1 MKYRI
6 RVLFLAVLIVLG
18 DSVYAGNTAL
28 SQAVTVPTGER
39 IANYLQAVMFSAGE
53 VVTARSPGD
62 VFSPKEPFHL
72 AFNYDPE
79 AQMIDVYVTGKLEK
93 TEEIKPIF
101 DLTQKLILHLNDKIQ
116 KFYGVTLNAKDLSM
130 DYLNVE
136 KGKVIMKLVNGQ
148 YVDKTLAEAVST
160 PTISSTQTNN

>member
-1 MKYRI
+1 MKYQI
-6 RVLFLAVLIVLG
+6 RVLFLVVLMVLG
-18 DSVYAGNTAL
+18 DTVYAGNAAL
-28 SQAVTVPTGER
+28 SQALTVPTGER

-62 VFSPKEPFHL
+62 IFSPKEPFHL

-79 AQMIDVYVTGKLEK
+79 SQVIDVYITGKLEK
-93 TEEIKPIF
+93 AEDIKPIF
-101 DLTQKLILHLNDKIQ
+101 DLTQKLILRLNDKIQ
-116 KFYGVTLNAKDLSM
+116 KFYGVNLKVEDLSM

-136 KGKVIMKLVNGQ
+136 RGKIIMKFLNGQ
-148 YVDKTLAEAVST
+148 YVDKTSTETVLT

>member
-1 MKYRI
+1 MKFQMWF
-6 RVLFLAVLIVLG
+6 LFLAILMVLNGL
-18 DSVYAGNTAL
+18 VYAGNVAL
-28 SQAVTVPTGER
+28 SQASTVPTGER

-62 VFSPKEPFHL
+62 IFSPKEPFHL

-79 AQMIDVYVTGKLEK
+79 ARVIDVYITGKLEK
-93 TEEIKPIF
+93 AEDIKPVF
-101 DLTQKLILHLNDKIQ
+101 DLTQKLVLRLNDKIQ
-116 KFYGVTLNAKDLSM
+116 KFYRVTLKVEDLSM

-136 KGKVIMKLVNGQ
+136 RGKVIMKFMNGQ
-148 YVDKTLAEAVST
+148 YVDKTSTRVVST

>member
-1 MKYRI
+1 MKYQI
-6 RVLFLAVLIVLG
+6 RVLFVVILTVLRG
-18 DSVYAGNTAL
+18 SVYAESAVL
-28 SQAVTVPTGER
+28 SQASTVPAGER

-62 VFSPKEPFHL
+62 IFSPKEPFHL

-79 AQMIDVYVTGKLEK
+79 AQMIDVYITGKLEK
-93 TEEIKPIF
+93 AEDIKPIF
-101 DLTQKLILHLNDKIQ
+101 DLTQKLILRLNDKVQ
-116 KFYGVTLNAKDLSM
+116 KFYGVTLKVEDFSM

-136 KGKVIMKLVNGQ
+136 RDKVIMKFLNGQ
-148 YVDKTLAEAVST
+148 YIDKTSTEAIST

>member
-1 MKYRI
+1 MKYQI
-6 RVLFLAVLIVLG
+6 RVLLLAALMVLRG
-18 DSVYAGNTAL
+18 SVYAGNAAL
-28 SQAVTVPTGER
+28 SQASAVPTGER

-62 VFSPKEPFHL
+62 IFSPKEPFHL

-79 AQMIDVYVTGKLEK
+79 AQMIDVYITGKLEK
-93 TEEIKPIF
+93 AEDIKTIF
-101 DLTQKLILHLNDKIQ
+101 DLTQKLILRLNDKIK
-116 KFYGVTLNAKDLSM
+116 KFYGVNLRVEDLSV

-136 KGKVIMKLVNGQ
+136 RGKVIMKFFNGQ
-148 YVDKTLAEAVST
+148 YIDKTSTEAVLT